1 MNMLT
6 KILSSRTRAEI
17 FTILFGLNPHE
28 LHIREIAR
36 RSELSEATIRQELNK
51 LAGLDLVTSR
61 RESNRVYYCA
71 NRDNP
76 LYKEIHSIVLKTTGL
91 VDVLRVA
98 LEDSQ
103 IEVAFVFGS
112 FATGEESANS
122 DIDLMIIGDIGLRA
136 VSRLLSGVSERIE
149 REINPHIMTR
159 EEYLIRRVSGDHFV
173 TNVLKGPKLF
183 VKEDQNE
190 FEELGE

>member
-1 MNMLT
+1 MLI
-6 KILSSRTRAEI
+6 KLLSSRTRAEI
-17 FTILFGLNPHE
+17 FTILFGLNPNE

-36 RSELSEATIRQELNK
+36 RSQLSEASIRQELNK
-51 LAGLDLVTSR
+51 LAGLDLVISR
-61 RESNRVYYCA
+61 RDSNRVYYCA
-71 NRDNP
+71 NKDNP
-76 LYKEIHSIVLKTTGL
+76 LYKEIHAIVLKTTGL
-91 VDVLRVA
+91 VEVLMVA

-136 VSRLLSGVSERIE
+136 VSRLLSGVPEKIE
-149 REINPHIMTR
+149 REINPHVMTR
-159 EEYLIRRVSGDHFV
+159 KEYISRKISGDHFV
-173 TNVLKGPKLF
+173 LNVLKGPKLF
-183 VKEDQNE
+183 VEGDQNE